1 MNQGKYVFSQLME
14 LIYSTEFS
22 RCVKKYG
29 GDKGV
34 RSFSCWHQ
42 FLCLSFG
49 QLTHRDSL
57 RDIITC
63 LEAHSSKHYHLG
75 LTNGVSRSTF
85 AEANEKRDWRIY
97 ADLAQLLI
105 KRAQGMDTSPD
116 FDGLAIDNKVY
127 ALDASTVDLCLEVFW
142 WAKYKKTKGA
152 VKLHTLYDV
161 KHQIPVFVH
170 ITDGSVHD
178 VKVLDIMDFEAGA
191 FYVMD
196 LKPYKKT

>member
-75 LTNGVSRSTF
+75 LTHGVSRSTF
-85 AEANEKRDWRIY
+85 AEANEKRDWQIY

-105 KRAQGMDTSPD
+105 KRAQAMDKSPD
-116 FDGLAIDNKVY
+116 LDGLAIDNKVY

-152 VKLHTLYDV
+152 VKLHTLY
-161 KHQIPVFVH
+161 QQFPLWIIFC
-170 ITDGSVHD
+170 
-178 VKVLDIMDFEAGA
+178 
-191 FYVMD
+191 
-196 LKPYKKT
+196 